1 MKITIKAKGKDS
13 ENNNDE
19 LQNQQQLEELQRIE
33 AEKELAA
40 KEKQKQ
46 IDSLLEHFEKEAADS
61 PELIKDKDSYFN
73 SKEFDELS
81 NENFDFNKKRRA
93 ELEDRV
99 VHLEDV
105 YDQEKKKSKNT
116 IPWRNYLVYLMIIT
130 SLSCCV
136 SFSKYITEV
145 SGGGSGTVASF
156 DVGLELYEKGELTH
170 IYDTDKYDFTNNGQK
185 AGLEFLS
192 TEESEYYL
200 LKLTNNSDVTVT
212 VGLDYSLCDEF
223 GQINGVNTSDTMH
236 HGIKFFSDSSGDDN
250 KEITSIELKPTEVG
264 DIYLFCYAADE
275 TVAELINID
284 LNIEQKD

>member
-1 MKITIKAKGKDS
+1 MKITIKAKGKDP
-13 ENNNDE
+13 ENNEEE
-19 LQNQQQLEELQRIE
+19 LQKKQQLEELQRAE

-40 KEKQKQ
+40 KAKQAQ

-73 SKEFDELS
+73 SKEFNDLS

-105 YDQEKKKSKNT
+105 YEQEKKKSKNT

-145 SGGGSGTVASF
+145 SGGGAGTVAKF
-156 DVGLELYEKGELTH
+156 DVDLFLLNSY
-170 IYDTDKYDFTNNGQK
+170 NGTVNTTYGDAAIDYGK
-185 AGLEFLS
+185 ATFKTTS
-192 TEESEYYL
+192 QNYTYYF
-200 LKLTNNSDVTVT
+200 KVVNNSDVTVKAKLN
-212 VGLDYSLCDEF
+212 VS
-223 GQINGVNTSDTMH
+223 GVTAHNVFCTSTEDIST
-236 HGIKFFSDSSGDDN
+236 K
-250 KEITSIELKPTEVG
+250 ITSFTLAPGESKPFCIHAFPAANVVTETLTFDV
-264 DIYLFCYAADE
+264 
-275 TVAELINID
+275 VV
-284 LNIEQKD
+284 EQVD

>member
-1 MKITIKAKGKDS
+1 MKITIKAKGKDP
-13 ENNNDE
+13 ENNEEE
-19 LQNQQQLEELQRIE
+19 LQKKQQLEELQRAE

-40 KEKQKQ
+40 KAKQAQ

-73 SKEFDELS
+73 SKEFNDLS

-136 SFSKYITEV
+136 TFSKYIATANGGSQGTIAKFDVKLGVTADNGSFVDIESAKTSRFDFGEV
-145 SGGGSGTVASF
+145 VLDPITNCKMYPLTIENGSEVTIKVRFETSTLQYHKFKFGDTSGGPNDNLSYITVPARTTKTAY
-156 DVGLELYEKGELTH
+156 LYFYSAEETISESLT
-170 IYDTDKYDFTNNGQK
+170 
-185 AGLEFLS
+185 
-192 TEESEYYL
+192 
-200 LKLTNNSDVTVT
+200 
-212 VGLDYSLCDEF
+212 LDM
-223 GQINGVNTSDTMH
+223 IV
-236 HGIKFFSDSSGDDN
+236 
-250 KEITSIELKPTEVG
+250 
-264 DIYLFCYAADE
+264 
-275 TVAELINID
+275 
-284 LNIEQKD
+284 EQVD